1 MNISENKF
9 VSLTYALTVDG
20 QVVDQATAERPL
32 DFIFGMGML
41 LPEFEKNILGKVSG
55 DKFAFV
61 LTPENGYG
69 EINPEAV
76 VELPKEIFMVDGKVQ
91 DEILTIGNVLPMGDN
106 MGNRMMG
113 TIRQVTDAVVTMDFN
128 HPMAGKTLNF
138 EGEVVGLREATEE
151 DMAMFQAGAAG
162 GCGGSCGEGDCGEGR
177 GCGDDCN
184 CGDDCDCQEGSKAEG
199 CGCGC

>member
-41 LPEFEKNILGKVSG
+41 LPEFEKNIVGKVSG

-69 EINPEAV
+69 EINAEAV

-91 DEILTIGNVLPMGDN
+91 DEILTLGNVLPMGDN

-113 TIRQVTDAVVTMDFN
+113 TIRQVTDTIVTMDFN
-128 HPMAGKTLNF
+128 HPMAGKTLSF

-151 DMAMFQAGAAG
+151 DMAMFQMGANG
-162 GCGGSCGEGDCGEGR
+162 GEGC

-184 CGDDCDCQEGSKAEG
+184 CGDDCDCGEGSKGEG

>member
-41 LPEFEKNILGKVSG
+41 LPEFEKHITGCKVG

-61 LTPENGYG
+61 LSAAQGYG
-69 EINPEAV
+69 DINAEAV
-76 VELPKEIFMVDGKVQ
+76 VELPKDIFMVDGKVQ
-91 DEILTIGNVLPMGDN
+91 DDILVVGNVLPMGDN

-113 TIRQVTDAVVTMDFN
+113 TIVSIDDSVVKMDFN
-128 HPMAGKTLNF
+128 HPMAGKILNF
-138 EGEVVGLREATEE
+138 EGAVVGVREATEA
-151 DMAMFQAGAAG
+151 DMQMFQPQG
-162 GCGGSCGEGDCGEGR
+162 GCSG
-177 GCGDDCN
+177 GCGDDCE
-184 CGDDCDCQEGSKAEG
+184 CGDG
-199 CGCGC
+199 CGCDSSDSSGSSKSAGCGC